1 MKSGFL
7 PDREK
12 VKKFHAP
19 RPSVLSSGRTSY
31 LYGCGATAP
40 EPTGRRGGTQPG
52 GGAVPPR
59 GLGPGGVFL
68 RSLTSSALAELLL
81 RRWLA
86 ATIFPGCAP
95 PPYGPGDILRCC
107 WGRSARGVPAI
118 GPGESGR
125 GVWL

>member
-1 MKSGFL
+1 MNI
-7 PDREK
+7 
-12 VKKFHAP
+12 H
-19 RPSVLSSGRTSY
+19 
-31 LYGCGATAP
+31 LYDCGVTAS
-40 EPTGRRGGTQPG
+40 EPIGRRGGTQPG
-52 GGAVPPR
+52 GGGAAPLR

-95 PPYGPGDILRCC
+95 PPYGPGDMLRGC
-107 WGRSARGVPAI
+107 WGRSARGEPAI

-125 GVWL
+125 GAWL

>member
-7 PDREK
+7 PDKEK
-12 VKKFHAP
+12 VKKSP
-19 RPSVLSSGRTSY
+19 RAKTLRFFFRLNIY
-31 LYGCGATAP
+31 LYDCGATAS

-86 ATIFPGCAP
+86 ATIFPGCAL

-107 WGRSARGVPAI
+107 WGRSARGAVI